1 MLTDVIDDLACAV
14 CGVAVALR
22 DDAVRCEAGHSFDV
36 ARQGY
41 VSMLPGRRSSPGD
54 SPQMVAARER
64 FLAAGHFGPLAEA
77 IVSSAAAVAGAGCVV
92 DAGAGTGHYLGRVL
106 DALPGRHGIALD
118 ASAAASRRAARC
130 HARAGAVACD
140 AWARWPVRTG
150 AAGVVLNV
158 FAPRNGEEA
167 RRALGAGGAIVVAT
181 PTPRH
186 LEELVAR
193 FGLLQVDE
201 AKEQRVESAL
211 GEWFRE
217 SGSHVVEHG
226 MRLRAGE
233 AADVVAMG
241 PSAHHVAAP
250 AGLPDELEVTC
261 SVRVS
266 TFVVRP

>member
-1 MLTDVIDDLACAV
+1 MLTDVIDDLACVV
-14 CGVAVALR
+14 CGGAVSA
-22 DDAVRCEAGHSFDV
+22 AGGSVRCEAGHSFDV

-41 VSMLPGRRSSPGD
+41 VSMLPGRRTSPGD
-54 SPQMVAARER
+54 TPEMVAARDR
-64 FLAAGHFGPLAEA
+64 FLAAGHFGPLAETVA
-77 IVSSAAAVAGAGCVV
+77 SAAAAAAAPGCVV
-92 DAGAGTGHYLGRVL
+92 DAGGGTGHYLVRVL
-106 DALPGRHGIALD
+106 DALAGRRGIALD
-118 ASAAASRRAARC
+118 ASPAASRRAARC

-140 AWARWPVRTG
+140 VWARWPVRTG

-167 RRALGAGGAIVVAT
+167 RRVLGPDGAIVVAT

-186 LEELVAR
+186 LEELVQR

-217 SGSHVVEHG
+217 SGSEVVEHG

-233 AADVVAMG
+233 VADVIAMG

-250 AGLPDELEVTC
+250 AGLPDELDVTC

-266 TFVVRP
+266 TFVVPT